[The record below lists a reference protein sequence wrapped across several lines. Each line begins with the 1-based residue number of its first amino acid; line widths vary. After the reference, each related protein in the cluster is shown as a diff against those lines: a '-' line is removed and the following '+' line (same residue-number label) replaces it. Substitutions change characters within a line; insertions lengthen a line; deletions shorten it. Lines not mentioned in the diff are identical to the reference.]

1 VLLAG
6 TALFTAAELTHAPI
20 AMALATALSPPAA
33 RCRYL
38 ASFQYS
44 FTVAGLVAP
53 AFFTTLFEVR
63 HWLPW
68 LVLGLLNV
76 LAALGVRRL
85 GRIVP
90 APAQRPDLRL
100 SV

>member
-1 VLLAG
+1 VIPVLLAG

-33 RCRYL
+33 RGRYL

-53 AFFTTLFEVR
+53 AFSPR
-63 HWLPW
+63 CSRC
-68 LVLGLLNV
+68 
-76 LAALGVRRL
+76 AAGSR
-85 GRIVP
+85 G
-90 APAQRPDLRL
+90 
-100 SV
+100 